1 MQSHQL
7 FRGRLEDVHFANLLL
22 RISQQRESGVLH
34 VSRSHFEKDIY
45 FQEGH
50 IVFAKS
56 NDSDERLGELLL
68 RRGKI
73 TLHQFEDAAS
83 KIVPGMRLGTI
94 LVQEGHIKP
103 NDLYQGVI
111 DQVEEI
117 IYSLFEWTEGE
128 FEFLPGDLPSKE
140 VITLSISTADV
151 IRTGIGRIWRW
162 SWVKTGTLSMD
173 TVFEKQ
179 EMPAIAK
186 KMMITPGIQRLLD
199 LLEQPLSLREVLIRT
214 GGNNFETC
222 KMVWSLMTIGILGP
236 VKPPSPEVTTDIF
249 EETPAEE
256 SPATVLMKAPVLQSP
271 PVVEPPPHEPR
282 IEPKVEPPPPE
293 PRIEPAL
300 EPPPPPE
307 PRIEPE
313 VEPPPMPKPRIE
325 PEPEP
330 TGSAPTMILP
340 PGALPGPAAPAGPA
354 VEELETGSVAASQG
368 VELSF
373 SDLAD
378 LTDQAEAAAP
388 APVPTENNKWEKSVE
403 RDVNDFNEK
412 HRYLFEMLRIE
423 MGAGVSNFLGKIL
436 KKAASKHPLV
446 FEGVQMNEFGEL
458 NAASLT
464 GNIQSNLAEAYTQSL
479 DSLLNDERNTMKSLL
494 DKKRLE
500 LIETG
505 IARIEESQRNR
516 K

>member
-22 RISQQRESGVLH
+22 KISQHRESGVLH
-34 VSRSHFEKDIY
+34 ISRSHFEKDIY

-56 NDSDERLGELLL
+56 NDPDERLGELLL

-73 TLHQFEDAAS
+73 TVHQFEDAAS

-117 IYSLFEWTEGE
+117 LYSLFEWTEGVY
-128 FEFLPGDLPSKE
+128 EFLPGELPSKE
-140 VITLSISTADV
+140 VITLSISTSDV

-162 SWVKTGTLSMD
+162 SWVKKGTLSLD

-186 KMMITPGIQRLLD
+186 KMMVTPGMQRLLD
-199 LLEQPLSLREVLIRT
+199 LLEQPQSLRDVLTRI
-214 GGNNFETC
+214 GGNNFETA
-222 KMVWSLMTIGILGP
+222 KMVWSLMTIGILEP
-236 VKPPSPEVTTDIF
+236 VTPMDVEPETPAPEVTSDIF
-249 EETPAEE
+249 AETLAED
-256 SPATVLMKAPVLQSP
+256 SAATVLLKAPALPPTP
-271 PVVEPPPHEPR
+271 PV
-282 IEPKVEPPPPE
+282 
-293 PRIEPAL
+293 EPAL
-300 EPPPPPE
+300 APQA
-307 PRIEPE
+307 
-313 VEPPPMPKPRIE
+313 
-325 PEPEP
+325 
-330 TGSAPTMILP
+330 GSAPTVILT
-340 PGALPGPAAPAGPA
+340 PGPVWMLADAAPEKAPDPA
-354 VEELETGSVAASQG
+354 SFSSMVGAEV
-368 VELSF
+368 SF

-378 LTDQAEAAAP
+378 LTDAIESP
-388 APVPTENNKWEKSVE
+388 APVPAENYAWEKHVE
-403 RDVNDFNEK
+403 RDVQDFNEK

-423 MGAGVSNFLGKIL
+423 MGAGVANFLGKIL
-436 KKAASKHPLV
+436 KKTGSKHPLV

-458 NAASLT
+458 NESSLA
-464 GNIQSNLAEAYTQSL
+464 GNIQSNLAEAYSLAL
-479 DSLLNDERNTMKSLL
+479 DSLLNDERGTIKSLL
-494 DKKRLE
+494 DKKRLD